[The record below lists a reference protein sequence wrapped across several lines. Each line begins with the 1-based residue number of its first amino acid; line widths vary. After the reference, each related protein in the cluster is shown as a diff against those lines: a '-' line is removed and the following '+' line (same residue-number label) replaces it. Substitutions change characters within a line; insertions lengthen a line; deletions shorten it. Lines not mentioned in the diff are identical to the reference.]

1 MNTLK
6 RIDEFL
12 SAATV
17 SRLLRIMLILQVG
30 LTVFFIAG
38 SHDAFVKLPV
48 PTTTDFASFYAAGTL
63 ADEGRPAAAYDLQ
76 EHRATEERITAR
88 GIDYKFF
95 FNPPVFLLIC
105 APLAFL
111 PYLVAFVLFEA
122 ATFAAWMAVTLRIA
136 GGGRLTM
143 MGLAAIPSV
152 YWALGWGQNS
162 FLSATLMGLG
172 TLLLDSNP
180 LIAGAAFGALCFK
193 PHFGILIPVA
203 LLAAGRYRA
212 IAGAALAV
220 SSLIALSFAVFGE
233 ATWLAFLDMATHSRG
248 TIESGRVMFAGHVD
262 PGGAARLLGLAASTG
277 WKIQAAIS
285 LATAIAVGLI
295 WRRGARAADANGS
308 GSQEVRSIA
317 LVAGTLVAMPFVLF
331 YDLVMAGVAVAWLIR
346 LARRSGFLA
355 GEKTLLAAIFL
366 LDLFAYA
373 VARETPFALGVLV
386 APALLLLSIRRH
398 LKPGLN
404 TSSAS

>member
-1 MNTLK
+1 MKTLA
-6 RIDEFL
+6 RIDDFL

-17 SRLLRIMLILQVG
+17 RRLLRIMLILQVG

-48 PTTTDFASFYAAGTL
+48 PTTTDFASFYAAGVL
-63 ADEGRPAAAYDLQ
+63 ANEGKPAAAYDLQ
-76 EHRATEERITAR
+76 QHRATEERITAP

-105 APLAFL
+105 APLATL

-162 FLSATLMGLG
+162 FLTATLMGLG

-180 LIAGAAFGALCFK
+180 LVAGAAFGALCFK

-203 LLAAGRYRA
+203 LLAAGHFRA
-212 IAGAALAV
+212 IAGAALSVAALV
-220 SSLIALSFAVFGE
+220 SLSFAVFGE
-233 ATWLAFLDMATHSRG
+233 ATWLAFLDMAAHSRG

-262 PGGAARLLGLAASTG
+262 PGGAARLLGLPASAG
-277 WKIQAAIS
+277 WTIQATIS
-285 LATAIAVGLI
+285 LVTAVMVGLI
-295 WRRGARAADANGS
+295 WRRRSNQGC
-308 GSQEVRSIA
+308 SQEVRSVA

-373 VARETPFALGVLV
+373 VARETPFALGCLV

-398 LKPGLN
+398 FTADPDALPA
-404 TSSAS
+404 T